1 MGKKQKK
8 KKQVKDFAKVRLKVG
23 KKLKKPT
30 NTDTNFK
37 IKKVVLVDQLSTS
50 ADACVSHR
58 GLTLDELCR
67 KLGHYNLNV
76 RKDAIIGVRQLL
88 SSHPELIPRHLRL
101 LIPAIGRLIADD
113 KNDTVSCAQLRALLL
128 LLCTSSSR
136 VMSSHF
142 TLFMAHTLRALSHL
156 KLSVRVFAT
165 SVLTV
170 LMNSYPELC
179 INCGDLFDAFLTLF
193 AGNRKPSNKQLLVDA
208 LLAFLNVFWKEPSP
222 RHEGPLHV
230 ATFSIE
236 SARVTRIN
244 LTPRPHLFGSS
255 LFDSSPQLQKMALDS
270 PGGVL
275 KALNS
280 VCPFLVI
287 LITDENQQFIE
298 EATEVI
304 SKLAAAVS
312 QIRQQNL
319 PAEFETE
326 FEKTVETLLI
336 LAKKGNLPKKLRDS
350 IDSLRSYK

>member
-1 MGKKQKK
+1 MGKKQNKRRK
-8 KKQVKDFAKVRLKVG
+8 VKDFAKVRLKVG

-30 NTDTNFK
+30 STDTNFK
-37 IKKVVLVDQLSTS
+37 TKKVVLVDQLSTS
-50 ADACVSHR
+50 ANICVSHR

-67 KLGHYNLNV
+67 QLGHYNLN
-76 RKDAIIGVRQLL
+76 KM
-88 SSHPELIPRHLRL
+88 
-101 LIPAIGRLIADD
+101 
-113 KNDTVSCAQLRALLL
+113 DTVSYAQLRALLL

-136 VMSSHF
+136 VISAHF
-142 TLFMAHTLRALSHL
+142 ALFMAHTLRALSHL
-156 KLSVRVFAT
+156 KLSVRAFAT

-179 INCGDLFDAFLTLF
+179 INCGDLFDAFLTMF

-208 LLAFLNVFWKEPSP
+208 LLAFLNVFCKQPSP

-255 LFDSSPQLQKMALDS
+255 LFDSSHQLQKTALDS

-275 KALNS
+275 KAFNS
-280 VCPFLVI
+280 ICPFLVI
-287 LITDENQQFIE
+287 LITDENQQFIG

-304 SKLAAAVS
+304 SKLAAAVLRV
-312 QIRQQNL
+312 RQQNL
-319 PAEFETE
+319 PTEFETE
-326 FEKTVETLLI
+326 FEKTIETLLV
-336 LAKKGNLPKKLRDS
+336 LAKRGNLPKKLHDS
-350 IDSLRSYK
+350 IDSLRLTK